1 MGHSVPSAGHHSHFL
16 PVCGTAADGSVHRPG
31 ILPKIA
37 GDDAAVGPGQRV
49 ILKLLRQF
57 HMGEVVFCGD
67 DETGGV
73 PVNAVDDAGPQF
85 SVDPGKAVPAVIQQ
99 GVHQCPVRVSR
110 RGVDHQP
117 LRFVHHDD
125 VLVLVH
131 HVQRDIL
138 RHDVHRLRLRQFHRH
153 RFPAGQPGVFSEG
166 FSRRRHPALLHQLLN
181 GGAGQLR
188 LLCQPCVQPFSG
200 ILTGRLQ
207 DQRLHPFSS
216 CHAFRRVTRNRSRPE

>member
-1 MGHSVPSAGHHSHFL
+1 MADVGHVHPDLVGAARFQTALYIIHTGIALQHRPMGHGVPSAGHHSHFL
-16 PVCGTAADGSVHRPG
+16 PIRRAAADGSVHRPG

-85 SVDPGKAVPAVIQQ
+85 SVDPGKTVPAVIQQ

-110 RGVDHQP
+110 CGVDYQGP
-117 LRFVHHDD
+117 SVCSPR
-125 VLVLVH
+125 
-131 HVQRDIL
+131 
-138 RHDVHRLRLRQFHRH
+138 
-153 RFPAGQPGVFSEG
+153 
-166 FSRRRHPALLHQLLN
+166 
-181 GGAGQLR
+181 
-188 LLCQPCVQPFSG
+188 
-200 ILTGRLQ
+200 
-207 DQRLHPFSS
+207 
-216 CHAFRRVTRNRSRPE
+216 